1 MDTWVGRLKNLGA
14 FERVEEEIPWEL
26 GVNVMP
32 KYIGDDMVLLL
43 GLLDSEAEE
52 IISDEHQHGTSPF
65 YSLQKWNPQMR
76 PCNRLVWVQCWGV
89 PLEAWDVENFRKLVA
104 TVGDLI
110 EVDDDVEELRRMDRA

>member
-65 YSLQKWNPQMR
+65 YSPQHWTQTS
-76 PCNRLVWVQCWGV
+76 LLHG
-89 PLEAWDVENFRKLVA
+89 
-104 TVGDLI
+104 LI
-110 EVDDDVEELRRMDRA
+110 CGFHFWSE